1 MISVL
6 YVDDEPSLLEIG
18 KHFLERNRQFSV
30 DIITSAPAAFAL
42 MKTKSYDAIISDYQM
57 PGMNGIE
64 FLKRVRTSGKT
75 IPFILFTGRGREEI
89 IIQALNEGADFYL
102 QKGGEPVS
110 QFTELA
116 HKIRQAV
123 QQRRAEASIR
133 DHERHEAEIL
143 NFLPDA
149 TFAIDKTGTVIAW
162 NHAMEKM
169 TGIKASEILGKGN
182 YEYSFLLYHERRP
195 ILIDLI
201 LAPDDRF
208 EKDRYLYAIRDS
220 TQLTAESTFEK
231 PDGTHVPIWGKAGPL
246 FNKDGNITG
255 AIESIRDIT
264 ERKQAETELRAA
276 HEQLTAVEEELRSQY
291 NELVRSERLI
301 RESEEKF
308 RSLVEYGLEAI
319 LILDLQGKI
328 LFANNAA
335 LRMTETGNEAGF
347 IGRNVMEFIA
357 PESREDII
365 RDFIQVSEGH
375 DAYLAQYNVIS
386 AQGKRICVESIGKI
400 IKYEGK
406 PADLISLRD
415 VTERKR
421 VEDELRAAYEQ
432 ISAQEEELR
441 GQYDEM
447 LALQERTS

>member
-18 KHFLERNRQFSV
+18 KLFLEKNGQFSV
-30 DIITSAPAAFAL
+30 DSITSAPAAL
-42 MKTKSYDAIISDYQM
+42 SLLKTKMYDAIISDYQM
-57 PGMNGIE
+57 PGMDGIE
-64 FLKRVRTSGKT
+64 FLKKVRTSGNT

-89 IIQALNEGADFYL
+89 VIHALNEGADFYL

-143 NFLPDA
+143 NFLPDP
-149 TFAIDKTGTVIAW
+149 TFAIDKAGTVIAW

-169 TGIKASEILGKGN
+169 TGIKPSKILGKGN

-195 ILIDLI
+195 MLIDLI
-201 LAPDDRF
+201 LFPDAQF
-208 EKDRYLYAIRDS
+208 EKDKYLYTNRDS
-220 TQLTAESTFEK
+220 KMLTAESTFEK
-231 PDGTHVPIWGKAGPL
+231 PDGTQVHIWGKASRL
-246 FNKDGNITG
+246 FDKDGNLSG

-264 ERKQAETELRAA
+264 ERKQAETELHAA
-276 HEQLTAVEEELRSQY
+276 HEQLTAAEEELRSQF
-291 NELVRSERLI
+291 NELALSERLS

-308 RSLVEYGLEAI
+308 RSLVECGLEAI
-319 LILDLQGKI
+319 LILDLQGTI

-335 LRMTETGNEAGF
+335 LSLTEAVSDAGF

-365 RDFIQVSEGH
+365 RDFMQTSGGH

-400 IKYEGK
+400 IRYEGK

-421 VEDELRAAYEQ
+421 VEDELRAAYER

-447 LALQERTS
+447 VTLQERAS

>member
-1 MISVL
+1 
-6 YVDDEPSLLEIG
+6 
-18 KHFLERNRQFSV
+18 
-30 DIITSAPAAFAL
+30 
-42 MKTKSYDAIISDYQM
+42 
-57 PGMNGIE
+57 
-64 FLKRVRTSGKT
+64 
-75 IPFILFTGRGREEI
+75 
-89 IIQALNEGADFYL
+89 
-102 QKGGEPVS
+102 
-110 QFTELA
+110 
-116 HKIRQAV
+116 
-123 QQRRAEASIR
+123 
-133 DHERHEAEIL
+133 
-143 NFLPDA
+143 
-149 TFAIDKTGTVIAW
+149 
-162 NHAMEKM
+162 
-169 TGIKASEILGKGN
+169 
-182 YEYSFLLYHERRP
+182 
-195 ILIDLI
+195 
-201 LAPDDRF
+201 
-208 EKDRYLYAIRDS
+208 
-220 TQLTAESTFEK
+220 
-231 PDGTHVPIWGKAGPL
+231 
-246 FNKDGNITG
+246 
-255 AIESIRDIT
+255 
-264 ERKQAETELRAA
+264 
-276 HEQLTAVEEELRSQY
+276 
-291 NELVRSERLI
+291 LI

-335 LRMTETGNEAGF
+335 LRLTETGNEAGF

-400 IKYEGK
+400 IRYEGK